1 MPQFKLNL
9 VLYDK
14 EDYEDLDKMN
24 GIQVNIYLILCKIQY
39 SKRSREKYIRISFLF
54 YFTLE
59 ED

>member
-24 GIQVNIYLILCKIQY
+24 GIQVNI
-39 SKRSREKYIRISFLF
+39 
-54 YFTLE
+54 
-59 ED
+59 